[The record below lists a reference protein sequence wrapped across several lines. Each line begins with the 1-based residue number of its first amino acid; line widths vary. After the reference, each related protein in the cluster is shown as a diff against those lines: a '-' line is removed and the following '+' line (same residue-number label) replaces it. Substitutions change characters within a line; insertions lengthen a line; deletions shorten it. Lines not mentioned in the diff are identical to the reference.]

1 MIRCAVFDFDG
12 TLVDSNAIKY
22 TSFLD
27 VAAELPD
34 GVKVMAGVIDSVA
47 NVTRYEIFDRFVAD
61 MRVPGVQ
68 RTALSRDLAD
78 KYSALCHFEISK
90 AAEIPGAQDALQR
103 LSSSGVHLFV
113 SSATPTKPL
122 RALIRAR
129 GWDGMFHGVYGAP
142 ESKQAHIRKIL
153 VEGGWSPE
161 ELVYVGD
168 SDADAIAAA
177 QIGCAFIGVCIEGEQ
192 GRFSTCPA
200 QRVAT
205 LEMLPE
211 LIAGP
216 SASALKTKEEYGGE
230 TE

>member
-1 MIRCAVFDFDG
+1 MIRCAIFDFDG

-27 VAAELPD
+27 VAAELPG
-34 GVKVMAGVIDSVA
+34 GVKAMAGVIDSLA
-47 NVTRYEIFDRFVAD
+47 DATRYEIFDRFVAN
-61 MRVPGVQ
+61 MHVPEVQ
-68 RTALSRDLAD
+68 RIARSRDLAD
-78 KYSALCHFEISK
+78 RYSALCYFEVSK
-90 AAEIPGAQDALQR
+90 AAEITGAHSALQR

-113 SSATPTKPL
+113 SSATPTEPL
-122 RALIRAR
+122 RDLIRAR

-153 VEGGWSPE
+153 DEGGWLPE
-161 ELVYVGD
+161 EIVYVGD
-168 SDADAIAAA
+168 SDTDAIAAT
-177 QIGCAFIGVCIEGEQ
+177 QIGCAFIGVCIDGEQ
-192 GRFSTCPA
+192 GRFSTCPE

-216 SASALKTKEEYGGE
+216 TASALKTKEEYGGK

>member
-27 VAAELPD
+27 VAAELPG
-34 GVKVMAGVIDSVA
+34 GVKVMAGVIESVA

-61 MRVPGVQ
+61 MRVPEVH

-78 KYSALCHFEISK
+78 RYSALCHYEISK
-90 AAEIPGAQDALQR
+90 AAEIPGAHDALQR

-113 SSATPTKPL
+113 SSATPTEPL
-122 RALIRAR
+122 RDLIRAR

-153 VEGGWSPE
+153 DEGGWSPNE
-161 ELVYVGD
+161 VVYVGD
-168 SDADAIAAA
+168 SDADQEAAEHSSVHFVA
-177 QIGCAFIGVCIEGEQ
+177 VRVTPF
-192 GRFSTCPA
+192 RLSLSTA
-200 QRVAT
+200 MTVET
-205 LEMLPE
+205 LSDLPDMLFE
-211 LIAGP
+211 ILR
-216 SASALKTKEEYGGE
+216 
-230 TE
+230 